1 MTSVASHAQEFA
13 KRARDGKRPVA
24 RVRIEYAEAFL
35 GQLLREGVTFAREC
49 LDNISDPDLR
59 RIVESILYA
68 TAAGAG
74 LGAVIG
80 GAVGGPGGAQVGAL
94 VGAGVGLVASCV
106 AIVVTLRQEHGRAGP
121 ELVVSVQ

>member
-1 MTSVASHAQEFA
+1 MTSVASHAQEFGR
-13 KRARDGKRPVA
+13 RARDGKHPVA

-35 GQLLREGVTFAREC
+35 GQLLRDGFSFATEC

-59 RIVESILYA
+59 RIVKDILCSA
-68 TAAGAG
+68 AAGAS

-106 AIVVTLRQEHGRAGP
+106 ALVILLRQEQGRAGP
-121 ELVVSVQ
+121 ELVVSIQ